1 MTDTDSLRLIQ
12 ETAVKAAGGG
22 NRIVSLPGEPPGVYG
37 VLNED
42 GEIEKRVATRKP
54 RSHRILSLGEI
65 RGAIEHYAK
74 LNEEIVPIV
83 WYSPELIRVVLDDA
97 SGSPLLDS
105 INLALKER
113 KTEAWDLVQS
123 GLTDISYSQKEFIKL
138 LRNNLWDCIGEAG
151 AMLIKQ
157 VRALDWSMGSNTQ
170 STIDKSRSSYGTD
183 IESEVRSK
191 HGEFPDDVFLSVRLY
206 DDPLLTMRRT
216 IRCAFEADPVSRAFS
231 LTPYAGEMEKALS
244 DEMEHIGEI
253 LEGELDCTVLYG
265 TSSD

>member
-1 MTDTDSLRLIQ
+1 MNDADSLRLIQ
-12 ETAVKAAGGG
+12 DTAVKAKGGDV
-22 NRIVSLPGEPPGVYG
+22 RIVSLPGEPPGVYG

-42 GEIEKRVATRKP
+42 GEIERRMATRKP

-65 RGAIEHYAK
+65 RGAIDHYAK
-74 LNEEIVPIV
+74 LNEDIVPIV

-105 INLALKER
+105 INLALEER
-113 KTEAWDLVQS
+113 ETEAWGIVQNH
-123 GLTDISYSQKEFIKL
+123 LADTDYGQKDFIKL
-138 LRNNLWDCIGEAG
+138 LRNYLWDCIGEAG
-151 AMLIKQ
+151 TTLIKQ

-191 HGEFPDDVFLSVRLY
+191 HGEFPDDLFLSVRLY
-206 DDPLLTMRRT
+206 DDPLLTVRRT

-231 LTPYAGEMEKALS
+231 LRPYAGETEKALS
-244 DEMEHIGEI
+244 DEMEHIGNI
-253 LEGELDCTVLYG
+253 LEGDLDCTVLYG
-265 TSSD
+265 KSSD